1 MLFVRSADLV
11 FVELIETASAAQIVI
26 NDVVRKLVIPDEEL
40 KPVLPKVT

>member
-1 MLFVRSADLV
+1 M